1 MSDKTTVGRSAVKLE
16 TAPAFPSY
24 SKVVIIT
31 GTNSAGEEVTITSGN
46 DNGRTL
52 EVNCPWGTQ
61 AMADNILAQI
71 RYYVYRPYTAS
82 GVLLD
87 PAAELGDGVEIDK
100 IYSVIA
106 TQDIT
111 FGPLM
116 TSNLGAP
123 EDEEIDHEYP
133 YEDAADRNI
142 ARRINKRTE
151 AILSVVDD
159 QISAVVRDVDDVS
172 ETVSSLTVSVG
183 NIRSEVSQK
192 TDAAQVE
199 SLIEQWADSITLSV
213 NNGEKSSTITITGD
227 GISTQSETIEFTG
240 DVVFE
245 SDLSDGTTLISGDCI
260 RTGEIDADL
269 ITTGKLDAEYIDLY
283 GEMDVYQN
291 ARKNTRGGSFG
302 YLQGYTVNESGNV
315 VSSYGLGLL
324 DDYGDYGV
332 IATTTGAKLFSP
344 NAAVYCTG
352 ETSSTGSVWLVA
364 DYAIYRNQTI
374 TAVSDRR
381 LKEDINYDMASRIKA
396 FDKLKPCTFRYKT
409 DKLMRQH
416 AGLIAQEVIDSY
428 VESGVD
434 VRKCAEIVQDDKGY
448 YHLSYEEMVPVLIAK
463 VQDQQKQIDDL
474 TARIQRLEEMMT
486 ND

>member
-133 YEDAADRNI
+133 YEDATDRNI

-192 TDAAQVE
+192 TDTETVQ
-199 SLIEQWADSITLSV
+199 SMIEQFADSITLSV
-213 NNGEKSSTITITGD
+213 SNGEDRSTITIEGD
-227 GISTQSETIEFTG
+227 GITTQSKTIRFTG

-269 ITTGKLDAEYIDLY
+269 ITTGTLDADLLNLT
-283 GEMDVYQN
+283 GQFTVQHH
-291 ARKNTRGGSFG
+291 G
-302 YLQGYTVNESGNV
+302 Y
-315 VSSYGLGLL
+315 
-324 DDYGDYGV
+324 DYGYIGCG
-332 IATTTGAKLFSP
+332 IG
-344 NAAVYCTG
+344 
-352 ETSSTGSVWLVA
+352 STGSTPTYGAFMSDSTGDNYFIATQGGVRMQADSTTCYLTSGGAWVTGGVWNSA
-364 DYAIYRNQTI
+364 
-374 TAVSDRR
+374 SDRR
-381 LKEDINYDMASRIKA
+381 LKSDIDYDMSKYVALFDQLQPCSFHMNKDSRK
-396 FDKLKPCTFRYKT
+396 KWV
-409 DKLMRQH
+409 
-416 AGLIAQEVIDSY
+416 GLIAQDVI
-428 VESGVD
+428 EALTKAGVD
-434 VRKCAEIVQDDKGY
+434 PETFVGLARDENGFYGLGY
-448 YHLSYEEMVPVLIAK
+448 TAFVPILMAK

-474 TARIQRLEEMMT
+474 TARIQRLEDLMNRGE
-486 ND
+486 